1 MEEDAEMLPKRIRG
15 IKDEIVRKLCVFFD
29 SEDFTS
35 ALEEFCLQNCSTF
48 SGTSCGKEEASEQ
61 SLQHTELH
69 QRYLEL
75 LEKQLDKFQEQEGI
89 APEAVF
95 ERCVRNVCILV
106 GTLSTFKQ
114 SFLQLNIF
122 SYRRCKEAVGEDE
135 FAANF
140 IKMLQAGT
148 SYLHFANLMRDMSEC

>member
-95 ERCVRNVCILV
+95 ERC
-106 GTLSTFKQ
+106 
-114 SFLQLNIF
+114 
-122 SYRRCKEAVGEDE
+122 KEAVGEDE

-140 IKMLQAGT
+140 IKMLQAV
-148 SYLHFANLMRDMSEC
+148 YVELYIWK

>member
-15 IKDEIVRKLCVFFD
+15 IKDETVRKLCMFFD
-29 SEDFTS
+29 SEDFS
-35 ALEEFCLQNCSTF
+35 SVLEEFCLQNCSTF
-48 SGTSCGKEEASEQ
+48 SGTSCGKDEASEQ
-61 SLQHTELH
+61 PLQHSELH

-75 LEKQLDKFQEQEGI
+75 LEGQLDKFQEQEGI

-95 ERCVRNVCILV
+95 ERC
-106 GTLSTFKQ
+106 
-114 SFLQLNIF
+114 
-122 SYRRCKEAVGEDE
+122 KEAVAEDE

-148 SYLHFANLMRDMSEC
+148 SYLHFANMMRDMSEC